1 MKIAVKNLQNAE
13 VGQIELA
20 DAIYGLELRSDIL
33 HRVVNWQRAKSQ
45 TGNHKTKGISEIQ
58 GTSKKPFKQ
67 KGTGNARQGSL
78 RSAQMRGGAT
88 IFGPLVRSHAYS
100 LPKKIRALGLKM
112 ALSSK
117 AASGKLLVLD
127 STDVK
132 TPKTKEMA
140 AAFDKMGLKSVLF
153 IDGEEVNTNFALA
166 ARNIPNVDILP
177 AQGAN
182 VLSILRRDTLVLTKA
197 AIEKLQER
205 LGGTAA

>member
-117 AASGKLLVLD
+117 AASTPQACEFNSRTVRK
-127 STDVK
+127 K
-132 TPKTKEMA
+132 T
-140 AAFDKMGLKSVLF
+140 
-153 IDGEEVNTNFALA
+153 
-166 ARNIPNVDILP
+166 
-177 AQGAN
+177 
-182 VLSILRRDTLVLTKA
+182 
-197 AIEKLQER
+197 
-205 LGGTAA
+205 